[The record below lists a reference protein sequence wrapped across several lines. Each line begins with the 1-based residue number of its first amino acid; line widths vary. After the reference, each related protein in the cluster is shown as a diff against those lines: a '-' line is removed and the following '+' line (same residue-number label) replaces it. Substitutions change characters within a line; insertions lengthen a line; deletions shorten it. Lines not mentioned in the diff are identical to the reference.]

1 VKTKREINGSGAA
14 AISVAIGARDA
25 AGPDVIK
32 NGKGSTPYPEGSI
45 GAHIAKRNYIKY
57 LVERYHRCREADAN
71 SGGAVNFQYSTL
83 FMNIESKFKAPT
95 YFIAE
100 SRFGEVVDFLQNRI
114 DNTLLGRLNRKRGIS
129 NYESFDEYMMTER
142 ANG

>member
-1 VKTKREINGSGAA
+1 VKTKHEINGSGAG
-14 AISVAIGARDA
+14 AISAEIRAGDP
-25 AGPDVIK
+25 AGPGVIK
-32 NGKGSTPYPEGSI
+32 NLKRSTPYPEGSI

-57 LVERYHRCREADAN
+57 LVERYHRCREADRD
-71 SGGAVNFQYSTL
+71 SGGEDHFQYSTV

-95 YFIAE
+95 YFIE
-100 SRFGEVVDFLQNRI
+100 QSRFGEVVDFLQARI

-129 NYESFDEYMMTER
+129 NYESFDEYMMTEM